1 MEGPN
6 RVAVCE
12 ADGVRPEE
20 LSYRYG
26 PHHRASERHGEKAMD
41 AIDRVTDALHNIS
54 VEGRDIAIRPRTTGV
69 GG

>member
-20 LSYRYG
+20 LAYRYG
-26 PHHRASERHGEKAMD
+26 PHHRASKRHGEEVID
-41 AIDRVTDALHNIS
+41 AINPVTDALHNVS
-54 VEGRDIAIRPRTTGV
+54 VEGRNIAIRPRTTEV